1 VCRRSDCTA
10 RHMNSMRLHCSL
22 DGVHVLFRVALAMIK
37 LHEKLLLSIV
47 DESEMLE
54 AIKAI
59 PSKCA
64 DTRVRALASARC
76 LKLRAAERPDHYAQ
90 WLCVL

>member
-1 VCRRSDCTA
+1 
-10 RHMNSMRLHCSL
+10 
-22 DGVHVLFRVALAMIK
+22 MIK

-64 DTRVRALASARC
+64 DTRVRAMASARS